1 MDKLRLVDLLYL
13 FGGLMVVLAIFVR
26 DMFIDWG
33 RTVIQRYFVMSSE
46 GFERVDTGT
55 VPPIP
60 QVVPP
65 LSNAAHTGIE
75 PKPEQLITP
84 SISHNMQRLELV
96 VVLAVQKSDG
106 KYVFSA
112 NKIAELF
119 AGTDLRISRNK
130 ILEEIDEIRNG
141 KKSMVANGHEVR
153 PQDGW

>member
-13 FGGLMVVLAIFVR
+13 FAGLMVVLAIFVR

-33 RTVIQRYFVMSSE
+33 RAVIQRYFVMSSD
-46 GFERVDTGT
+46 GFQRVDTST

-60 QVVPP
+60 EVVPA

-75 PKPEQLITP
+75 PKSDQLITP
-84 SISHNMQRLELV
+84 SISHNMKRLELI

-119 AGTDLRISRNK
+119 AGTDLRVSRNK

-141 KKSMVANGHEVR
+141 KKSIVANGHEVR
-153 PQDGW
+153 PQNGW

>member
-13 FGGLMVVLAIFVR
+13 FAGLMVVLAIFAR
-26 DMFIDWG
+26 EMFIDWG
-33 RTVIQRYFVMSSE
+33 RAVIQRYFVMSSVQLD
-46 GFERVDTGT
+46 RIDTST

-60 QVVPP
+60 EVVPALP
-65 LSNAAHTGIE
+65 NALHTGIE
-75 PKPEQLITP
+75 PKPDQLITP
-84 SISHNMQRLELV
+84 SISHNMKRLDLI
-96 VVLAVQKSDG
+96 VVLAVQKSDD
-106 KYVFSA
+106 KYIFSA

-141 KKSMVANGHEVR
+141 KKSMVANGHTDR